1 MDMQVDEDICGR
13 LIRTL
18 RHNIKGRLR
27 IGHIVSSLQERAYA
41 LVIFLL
47 ALPNGVPG
55 PSIPGLSTITGLPA
69 FIFSLQAAVGNTN
82 PKLPRFV
89 SKLRLNRY
97 KVIRHLERIRPYIM
111 KLERRMHPR
120 LPWLVE
126 RQRINYFLCTVYAFV
141 LVVPI
146 PFGNIISGWAV
157 IILSLGLVIEDGL
170 YVVIGH
176 FIGTIAIL
184 WNIALVLVGIE
195 AISYLGT
202 AIGN

>member
-13 LIRTL
+13 LIRNL
-18 RHNIKGRLR
+18 RHHIKGRLR

-55 PSIPGLSTITGLPA
+55 PSIPGLSTITGLPV
-69 FIFSLQAAVGNTN
+69 FIFTIQAVVGNKN
-82 PKLPRFV
+82 PRLPQFA
-89 SKLRLNRY
+89 SQLRLNRY

-126 RQRINYFLCTVYAFV
+126 RQRINYLLCTIYAFV
-141 LVVPI
+141 LIVPI
-146 PFGNIISGWAV
+146 PFGNIISAWAV
-157 IILSLGLVIEDGL
+157 IVLSLGLVIEDGL

-176 FIGTIAIL
+176 LIGVVAIL

-202 AIGN
+202 AIGS